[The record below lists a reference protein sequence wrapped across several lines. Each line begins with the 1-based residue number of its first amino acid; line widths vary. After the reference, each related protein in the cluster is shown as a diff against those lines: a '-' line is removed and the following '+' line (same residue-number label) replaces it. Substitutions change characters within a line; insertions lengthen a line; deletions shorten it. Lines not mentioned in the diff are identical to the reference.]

1 MAEEREKSG
10 IRLNKFLADAG
21 LCSRRHADELI
32 ASGQITV
39 NGTVAVPGTRVLP
52 GDRVFFGQQELTR
65 QEENVLL
72 LFHKPAGLVCTAEK
86 REKNN
91 VIAYINYPLRI
102 YPIGRL
108 DKDSTGLLLLTNHG
122 DFFNDI
128 MKAREFHEKEYV
140 VTVNKPVTEEFLT
153 AMASGVYLS
162 ELGVTTRPCKV
173 WKTGE
178 REFHIILTQGLNRQ
192 IRRMCGELFYRVDSL
207 CRIRIMNLTLDGLP
221 VGKYRQITE
230 DEKAGLEAE
239 LGKILW

>member
-91 VIAYINYPLRI
+91 VIAYINYQ
-102 YPIGRL
+102 IGRA
-108 DKDSTGLLLLTNHG
+108 H
-122 DFFNDI
+122 
-128 MKAREFHEKEYV
+128 V
-140 VTVNKPVTEEFLT
+140 
-153 AMASGVYLS
+153 
-162 ELGVTTRPCKV
+162 
-173 WKTGE
+173 
-178 REFHIILTQGLNRQ
+178 
-192 IRRMCGELFYRVDSL
+192 
-207 CRIRIMNLTLDGLP
+207 
-221 VGKYRQITE
+221 
-230 DEKAGLEAE
+230 
-239 LGKILW
+239 

>member
-192 IRRMCGELFYRVDSL
+192 IRRMCGEFSYRVDSL

-221 VGKYRQITE
+221 VGAYRQITE
-230 DEKAGLEAE
+230 EEKAGLEAE
-239 LGKILW
+239 LGKKLW

>member
-1 MAEEREKSG
+1 MPVDSEKTG
-10 IRLNKFLADAG
+10 VRLNKFIADAG
-21 LCSRRHADELI
+21 LCSRRKADELI
-32 ASGQITV
+32 AAGQITL
-39 NGTVAVPGTRVLP
+39 NGETAVPGSRVLP
-52 GDRVFFGQQELTR
+52 GDRVYFGQQELTR

-91 VIAYINYPLRI
+91 VIAYIDYPVRI

-140 VTVNKPVTEEFLT
+140 VTVNKPVTAEFLT
-153 AMASGVYLS
+153 AMASGVFLS
-162 ELGVTTRPCKV
+162 ELGETTRPCRA

-178 REFHIILTQGLNRQ
+178 KEFHIILTQGLNRQ
-192 IRRMCGELFYRVDSL
+192 IRRMCGELGYRVDSL
-207 CRIRIMNLTLDGLP
+207 CRIRIMNLTLEGLP

-230 DEKAGLEAE
+230 EEKSALEVE
-239 LGKILW
+239 LGKKLW